1 MSADHARAVGSAL
14 PAQPTPRRNP
24 RPGRHLRPIAP
35 PTRRRSPAVP
45 VLVGT
50 GIVLTALFALAVMH
64 ALLIGGQIR
73 TDDVQ
78 RAVASET
85 EEVHRLR
92 LRVAE
97 LESPD
102 RVLEVARDRLGMVP
116 PTEVGYLLPTSVD
129 TGDDTLVRVEPAETP
144 ASDETIDLGTI
155 SADGSGDDDAADDA
169 TDDATEEAAEEA
181 ADDAAPGAGVDPATT
196 PGVAADGT
204 VAETLE
210 PAE

>member
-1 MSADHARAVGSAL
+1 MSADHARAPVGSAV
-14 PAQPTPRRNP
+14 PAQPTRAP
-24 RPGRHLRPIAP
+24 RPGRHLRPITP
-35 PTRRRSPAVP
+35 LTRRRSPAVP

-50 GIVLTALFALAVMH
+50 GIVLAALFALAVMH

-102 RVLEVARDRLGMVP
+102 RVLEMARDRLGMVP
-116 PTEVGYLLPTSVD
+116 PAEVGYLLPTSVT
-129 TGDDTLVRVEPAETP
+129 TGDGTLVRVEAAETP
-144 ASDETIDLGTI
+144 ASDETIELGTI
-155 SADGSGDDDAADDA
+155 SAGGE
-169 TDDATEEAAEEA
+169 TDDEASDEAAAET
-181 ADDAAPGAGVDPATT
+181 GTGVDPGTT

>member
-1 MSADHARAVGSAL
+1 MSADHARVPDGYAVPDR
-14 PAQPTPRRNP
+14 PAPRRNP
-24 RPGRHLRPIAP
+24 RPGRHLRPVAP

-50 GIVLTALFALAVMH
+50 GIVLAAFFALAVMH

-78 RAVASET
+78 RAVAAET

-102 RVLEVARDRLGMVP
+102 RVLEVARTRLGMVP
-116 PTEVGYLLPTSVD
+116 PAEVGYLLPTSVD
-129 TGDDTLVRVEPAETP
+129 TGEETLVRVEAATAPSP
-144 ASDETIDLGTI
+144 DETIELGTI
-155 SADGSGDDDAADDA
+155 SADGGADDA
-169 TDDATEEAAEEA
+169 PDDP
-181 ADDAAPGAGVDPATT
+181 ADDPSDDVGSETGAGIDPDTT

-210 PAE
+210 PTE